1 MRSECVMDIEYCITS
16 NNVVRLQDQE
26 VLFLFLFFFFFENIV
41 RTFFYLDI
49 F

>member
-16 NNVVRLQDQE
+16 NGVRLQDQE